1 MEKILIGSEIPVLT
15 SKTLVDLTVGQ
26 IGMLLYN

>member
-1 MEKILIGSEIPVLT
+1 MEKILIGSEIPDLT

-26 IGMLLYN
+26 IGRL